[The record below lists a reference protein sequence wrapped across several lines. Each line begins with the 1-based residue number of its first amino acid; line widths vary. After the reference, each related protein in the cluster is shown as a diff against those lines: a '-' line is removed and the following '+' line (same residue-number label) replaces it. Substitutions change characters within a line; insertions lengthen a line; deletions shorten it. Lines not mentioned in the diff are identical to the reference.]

1 MAYHE
6 LYDQTLGA
14 KRWKP
19 RPDATCPG
27 KIEHFG
33 QPLDFSF
40 LKLEDVLSLRKKR
53 PRGGKRK
60 PIEKDEDEDDGKK
73 GDNNA
78 ALNGDDKMDGDKP
91 KELKESTVVK
101 NTSIP

>member
-1 MAYHE
+1 MQ
-6 LYDQTLGA
+6 LYDEALGE
-14 KRWKP
+14 KQWKP
-19 RPDATCPG
+19 RPDATMPG

-33 QPLDFSF
+33 SPLDFSF

-60 PIEKDEDEDDGKK
+60 PIEKDEDEEDGKK
-73 GDNNA
+73 NDANA
-78 ALNGDDKMDGDKP
+78 GLNGDDKQDGEKTKD
-91 KELKESTVVK
+91 LKEFTTVK